1 MVLEM
6 HEGCLADGMSAL
18 GHTAARQASRVT
30 HYGKLKAATDLC
42 NNVFSYCTTFAWQVN
57 IEKLVIVSFPKSWL
71 TGVVRNVFIT
81 YSKPTS

>member
-30 HYGKLKAATDLC
+30 HYGKFKAANRSVQQRFFLLHNIC
-42 NNVFSYCTTFAWQVN
+42 LANYYREVGHYWLSEILVN
-57 IEKLVIVSFPKSWL
+57 RCSEKCVH
-71 TGVVRNVFIT
+71 NM
-81 YSKPTS
+81 